1 MEVTTIIWMIMLG
14 AAVATLSVYYN
25 RRFLGRFVRALINID
40 ATSPESALTLKE
52 LGVKMTP
59 PLKNAL
65 QPGKSLTQI
74 VVKTEDGRY
83 FIKPEKISFA
93 KAKYRTKD
101 TTVLFVLMSLIIIL
115 VATLALTYIFPDVIQ
130 GFNEQM
136 TQMFGSEG

>member
-25 RRFLGRFVRALINID
+25 SRFLGRFVRALINID